1 MLLAVS
7 ASMFVNYMKRIAKLM
22 LWPSVAWQTKACY
35 YKTVI
40 EITSYLHHK
49 NPETDWRIWFAIC
62 FYTLYSRFFKR
73 IIPASPASLAFGI
86 SIIQRHIRPRRIVRC
101 CLGNRSQSVPFFF
114 QPSKPGCYTLQGL
127 SALVTLKFPRKH
139 PRDSEAIAYSSM
151 SRTTDR
157 VHPLQRELSFECALR
172 EPLARGPQE

>member
-49 NPETDWRIWFAIC
+49 NPETD
-62 FYTLYSRFFKR
+62 
-73 IIPASPASLAFGI
+73 
-86 SIIQRHIRPRRIVRC
+86 
-101 CLGNRSQSVPFFF
+101 
-114 QPSKPGCYTLQGL
+114 
-127 SALVTLKFPRKH
+127 
-139 PRDSEAIAYSSM
+139 
-151 SRTTDR
+151 
-157 VHPLQRELSFECALR
+157 
-172 EPLARGPQE
+172 